1 MRYEVKAAVVSLVHF
16 VTWPFWV
23 PSVLAYRVF
32 GSERPFDVSAK
43 LVSLW
48 PGRIGQFLRASFYM
62 KTLKVCHYDLA
73 VGFGSFF
80 SHPEAEV
87 GKGVGIGSFTIIGT
101 ARLGDGVMV
110 ASRVSVL
117 SGKYHHGGGR
127 RGRDFR
133 ANDLCLEPVRIG
145 DGSWLGEGSLIM
157 ADVGSQCIVSA
168 GSVVTKAMPGGSTA
182 IGNPARFLRYA
193 DKTEAAAG

>member
-1 MRYEVKAAVVSLVHF
+1 MRYQVKAVTVWVAHLF
-16 VTWPFWV
+16 TWPFWLPAMV
-23 PSVLAYRVF
+23 AYRGF
-32 GSERPFDVSAK
+32 GSERLFDVSAK
-43 LVSLW
+43 LLSLW

-62 KTLKVCHYDLA
+62 RTLKDCHYDLA

-87 GKGVGIGSFTIIGT
+87 GKGVGIGSFSIVGT

-117 SGKYHHGGGR
+117 SGKYQHGGGR

-133 ANDLCLEPVRIG
+133 GNELRLEPVRVG
-145 DGSWLGEGSLIM
+145 DGSWLGEGSLVM
-157 ADVGSQCIVSA
+157 ADIGCRCIVSA
-168 GSVVTKAMPGGSTA
+168 GSVVTKPMPDDSTA
-182 IGNPARFLRYA
+182 VGNPARFLRYA
-193 DKTEAAAG
+193 DKPEVAAG